1 MLSGTGN
8 FLVDKIL
15 EKYVK
20 NIVKPGI
27 I

>member
-15 EKYVK
+15 EKYIK
-20 NIVKPGI
+20 SIIKPGI
-27 I
+27 V